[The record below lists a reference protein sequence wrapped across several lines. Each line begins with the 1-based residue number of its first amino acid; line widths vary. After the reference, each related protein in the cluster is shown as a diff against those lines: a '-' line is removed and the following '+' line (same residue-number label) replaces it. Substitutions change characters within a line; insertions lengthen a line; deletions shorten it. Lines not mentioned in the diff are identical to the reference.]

1 MSFEKLGLPLPINF
15 KHTNT
20 LFMRENQTTNRAA
33 GMFFLRAL
41 LGIIV
46 GMQGYGK
53 VFTYGI
59 WTIYESS
66 FRPLETVFPKGILI
80 AVLYF
85 TTAVELIAGIC
96 LVFGAF
102 RNWSLYLLSLV
113 ILVVSFGH
121 GIDSPIWDLVHV
133 LPRAI
138 LIAALLLLPEDWD
151 KWRLPM
157 FRN

>member
-1 MSFEKLGLPLPINF
+1 
-15 KHTNT
+15 
-20 LFMRENQTTNRAA
+20 MRENQTTNRAA

-53 VFTYGI
+53 IFTYGI
-59 WTIYESS
+59 WTIYENS
-66 FRPLETVFPKGILI
+66 FRPLETVFPKGMLI

-96 LVFGAF
+96 LVLGIF

-113 ILVVSFGH
+113 ILIVSFGH

-138 LIAALLLLPEDWD
+138 LIGSLLLLPENWD
-151 KWRLPM
+151 TWRLRM
-157 FRN
+157 FRND

>member
-1 MSFEKLGLPLPINF
+1 
-15 KHTNT
+15 
-20 LFMRENQTTNRAA
+20 MRENQTTNCAA

-53 VFTYGI
+53 IFTYGI

-66 FRPLETVFPKGILI
+66 FRPLETVFPKGLLMG
-80 AVLYF
+80 VLYF
-85 TTAVELIAGIC
+85 TTGVELLAGVC
-96 LVFGAF
+96 LVLGIF
-102 RNWSLYLLSLV
+102 RNWALYLLGAV
-113 ILVVSFGH
+113 ILIVSFGH

-133 LPRAI
+133 MPRAI
-138 LIAALLLLPEDWD
+138 LIGALLLLPENWD
-151 KWRLPM
+151 NWRLKM